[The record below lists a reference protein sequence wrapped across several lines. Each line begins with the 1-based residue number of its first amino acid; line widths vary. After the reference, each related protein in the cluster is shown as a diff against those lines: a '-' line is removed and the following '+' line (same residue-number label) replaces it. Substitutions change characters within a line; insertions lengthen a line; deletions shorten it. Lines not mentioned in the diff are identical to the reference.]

1 MSGSRYRLIWRRFMD
16 SEVKAY
22 IEILD
27 YMRDEIKKAIQG
39 MTAEELN
46 WMPLPKDTNS
56 AAVLITHLAGAE
68 SFRIH
73 QVVGGTDIGRN
84 RDAEFAAKARNV
96 AQLEAL
102 LDRTGAK
109 STEVLRNVSARD
121 LDRVVTAR
129 AGEAPASM
137 RWNILYNIQ
146 HYGQHLAA
154 ISLTR
159 QLYAARKG

>member
-1 MSGSRYRLIWRRFMD
+1 MD
-16 SEVKAY
+16 PEIEGY
-22 IEILD
+22 IQTLD
-27 YMRDEIKKAIQG
+27 YMRGEIKKAIQG

-46 WMPLPKDTNS
+46 WMPLAKDTNS
-56 AAVLITHLAGAE
+56 AAVLVTHLAGAE
-68 SFRIH
+68 SFRVH

-84 RDAEFAAKARNV
+84 RDAEFAVKGRNV
-96 AQLEAL
+96 AELEAL
-102 LDRTGAK
+102 LDRTGTR
-109 STEVLRNVSARD
+109 STEVLRKFSARD

-129 AGEAPASM
+129 PGEPAATL
-137 RWNILYNIQ
+137 RWNVLYNIQ